1 MKFLFTLFV
10 ICYSSLACAQIPCES
25 EPDSLIDFGYVELY
39 FIDDVTPYESSI
51 WIDCFEE
58 GTLVDE
64 LSFEICMSIEHSYMG
79 DLEMT
84 LTLPD
89 SSKIVLLNNVGD
101 NRSLGNPIDSNSD
114 YNIGE
119 HWSYCWSL
127 SAEYESMKYSTGTI
141 VASLSNGLSMIPG
154 SYLPQSGI
162 ESLACTEP
170 NGFWTL
176 NIIDHLAIDNGSISG
191 WSLELYGQEQAL
203 YNCDET
209 CLNDTDLDSICDE
222 FDNCVAISNFNQMD
236 VDNNG
241 IGDACDYEDEIGL
254 AEYTEK
260 VNSPILKIIDLL
272 GRERDSLSS
281 INGNQILF
289 YIYEDGS
296 VQKKVHIN

>member
-1 MKFLFTLFV
+1 MKFLFSLFV
-10 ICYSSLACAQIPCES
+10 LCYSSLACAQIPCES
-25 EPDSLIDFGYVELY
+25 EPDTLIGTGYQEIY
-39 FIDDVTPYESSI
+39 FIDDVTPYDGSI

-89 SSKIVLLNNVGD
+89 SSEIVLLNMTGG
-101 NRSLGNPIDSNSD
+101 NRFLGNPLDSSEGEV
-114 YNIGE
+114 IGE

-127 SAEYESMKYSTGTI
+127 HADYESMSYSSDTI
-141 VASLSNGLSMIPG
+141 AASFSNGMSMMSG
-154 SYLPQSGI
+154 SYLPQSGL
-162 ESLACTEP
+162 ESLACTET

-176 NIIDHLAIDNGSISG
+176 NIIDHLASDHGSISG

-209 CLNDTDLDSICDE
+209 CINDLDLDAICDE
-222 FDNCVAISNFNQMD
+222 FDNCVAISNFYQTDIN
-236 VDNNG
+236 NNG

-254 AEYTEK
+254 ADYSVSK
-260 VNSPILKIIDLL
+260 NPPILKIIDLL
-272 GRERDSLSS
+272 GRELNNSSS
-281 INGNQILF
+281 IKGNQILF